1 MKETVKVKL
10 KINNEEVMENFKITD
25 VELVSGSY
33 EGILNDDEIK
43 IDVEN
48 KEDAMD
54 IKNLLKDK

>member
-1 MKETVKVKL
+1 
-10 KINNEEVMENFKITD
+10 MENFKITD